1 MGFSFLKLKFSQFWD
16 VLELFRTGGFPP
28 YTNYLFLGD
37 YVDRGAYSIETICL
51 LMCFKVLYP
60 DRFSMLRGNH
70 ESRTV
75 SQDYGFYKE
84 CVQKFGTNTNV
95 WKYVTDTFDYITISA
110 LIDGEIFCVHG
121 GISPAI
127 VDLDQIRFKK

>member
-1 MGFSFLKLKFSQFWD
+1 
-16 VLELFRTGGFPP
+16 
-28 YTNYLFLGD
+28 LGD

-127 VDLDQIRFKK
+127 VDLDQIRFKKRNI